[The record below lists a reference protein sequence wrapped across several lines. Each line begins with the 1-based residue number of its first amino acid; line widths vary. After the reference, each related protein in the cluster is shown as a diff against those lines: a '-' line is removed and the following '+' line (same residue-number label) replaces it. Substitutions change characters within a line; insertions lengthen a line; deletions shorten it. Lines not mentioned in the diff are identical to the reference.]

1 MSELQRH
8 TGKSEDSGTELDKNK
23 NADDKKFNIGDFLR
37 YARRHAGI
45 TQEELANKMNT
56 KKSAISRIENH
67 SDNIRLSTLYN
78 YTEALGCRG
87 ILDEAMKPL
96 MDTKNILNQTISESV
111 FKAMNEAIK
120 ASTLLSAQ
128 SVFEQASAASTLTGM
143 IDALSACN
151 QRVDQAT
158 PLLSAQCAFEQA
170 PAVSAL
176 TGVNEAWSACNQR
189 VDQASALLSAQCA
202 FEQATAVSA
211 LTGVNEAWSACNQ
224 RVDQA
229 SALLSAQCAFEQA
242 PAVSALTGVNEAWSA
257 GNQTVDQFMGVSHN
271 IMNETMKQVWDS
283 EKVPNAVLLG
293 NNVIN
298 ETIEPLQIDK
308 KFFITTPENQ
318 NLASEF
324 YKRLVKKINHF
335 NESLDDEYEVGVRL
349 VNFGQAVT
357 FHLQDMD
364 YLNPSLIS
372 FVGDTNPGTETNER
386 VELIQHV
393 SQISILLMK
402 LKRKDPSQPKHPF
415 GFTIEENFQ

>member
-143 IDALSACN
+143 IDALSAGN

-158 PLLSAQCAFEQA
+158 P
-170 PAVSAL
+170 
-176 TGVNEAWSACNQR
+176 
-189 VDQASALLSAQCA
+189 
-202 FEQATAVSA
+202 
-211 LTGVNEAWSACNQ
+211 
-224 RVDQA
+224 
-229 SALLSAQCAFEQA
+229 LLSAQCAFEQA

>member
-143 IDALSACN
+143 IDALSAGN

-170 PAVSAL
+170 P
-176 TGVNEAWSACNQR
+176 
-189 VDQASALLSAQCA
+189 
-202 FEQATAVSA
+202 AVSA